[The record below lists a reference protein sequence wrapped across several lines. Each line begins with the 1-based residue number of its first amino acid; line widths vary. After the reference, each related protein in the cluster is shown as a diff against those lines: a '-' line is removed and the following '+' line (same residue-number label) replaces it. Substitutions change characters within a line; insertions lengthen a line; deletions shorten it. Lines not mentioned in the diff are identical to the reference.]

1 MLESLLSFILNKQ
14 LTGLLA
20 NFSSSNLEINLR
32 AGRLLLQGL
41 SLLPEATAGWGLPF
55 AIKSATIG
63 RLEVLLPWRQK
74 QLSSRDAQP
83 LVVSLDGVVLVLDV
97 RVAGGVRGM
106 QTASKAS
113 PAPPATTST
122 GLDASQYQMLTDY
135 LLRSLQVRRSLHVTH
150 PIPPPV
156 HHDSPPRHVA
166 TLAREQVSV
175 TNLVVRLEEGSTG
188 GGIECALDCLELRCH
203 RQEELPRLLALCLP
217 AVFKRAE
224 KSREQGMKL
233 QLEAG
238 VRVTWRGTPLASG
251 GAAGAEAEAAAPT
264 AAAAAAAGE
273 EEAAGEEAEQLLA
286 PLHVSADLDMTLTF
300 PAAEEARL
308 QPPMLALSGRLDV
321 GELALRLSLAHL
333 AALARMAHGA
343 AHAAHHER
351 YRALRP
357 ACAPRDGP
365 RRWWRFAHA
374 AVALD
379 LREERERLSWR
390 SLRTRAQLLAS
401 YEARY
406 EEWLLLGEGGGKG
419 GGDGTAELFR
429 NAKGSVEDRPA

>member
-1 MLESLLSFILNKQ
+1 MLESLVSFILNKQ

-97 RVAGGVRGM
+97 RGAGGV

-113 PAPPATTST
+113 PATPATTST

-150 PIPPPV
+150 PIPPPL
-156 HHDSPPRHVA
+156 HHHSPPRHAA
-166 TLAREQVSV
+166 TLPREQVSV
-175 TNLVVRLEEGSTG
+175 TNLVVRLEDGGAG

-217 AVFKRAE
+217 AVFRRAE

-238 VRVTWRGTPLASG
+238 VRVSWRGAPLAGG
-251 GAAGAEAEAAAPT
+251 GAA
-264 AAAAAAAGE
+264 
-273 EEAAGEEAEQLLA
+273 L
-286 PLHVSADLDMTLTF
+286 
-300 PAAEEARL
+300 
-308 QPPMLALSGRLDV
+308 
-321 GELALRLSLAHL
+321 
-333 AALARMAHGA
+333 
-343 AHAAHHER
+343 
-351 YRALRP
+351 
-357 ACAPRDGP
+357 
-365 RRWWRFAHA
+365 
-374 AVALD
+374 
-379 LREERERLSWR
+379 
-390 SLRTRAQLLAS
+390 
-401 YEARY
+401 
-406 EEWLLLGEGGGKG
+406 
-419 GGDGTAELFR
+419 
-429 NAKGSVEDRPA
+429 